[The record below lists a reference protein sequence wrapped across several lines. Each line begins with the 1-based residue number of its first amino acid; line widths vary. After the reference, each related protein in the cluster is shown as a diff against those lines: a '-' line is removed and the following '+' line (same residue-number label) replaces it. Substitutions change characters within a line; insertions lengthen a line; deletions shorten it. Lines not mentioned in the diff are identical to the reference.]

1 MMLNLAIQE
10 WECMEVDLQGTALE
24 RPLRLA
30 GYLWWTVPLLDVS
43 CVISPKILTY
53 WLGTDLGYWISGMMV
68 LKKFVPDKGFG
79 FISPDDGSP
88 DVFAHTLQFTGDAD
102 NLRGGEKVTFETEW
116 DEKKQKARAVTW
128 SLDASAA
135 VIMRSGMVKKY
146 FSDKAGVTGYQEGD
160 RVKFDAEWDE
170 KKGNHKAV
178 TWYLDIGVMPMGQ
191 VGCMQNFGFQP
202 FAGPGPYGPM
212 GTPGCDPRFAPY
224 GAASM
229 QSGMQGVM
237 PGMVPGGMP
246 GQMGMMPGGMP
257 GMQGMMPGGMPGGMM
272 SNDMLG
278 GGQCGFSSMQNG
290 GSGMEQID
298 PSGLPPGWEQMTDA
312 STGKLYFCN
321 RATGEQFALPLA
333 HSFEN
338 LVGPLLELGHYD
350 EAQRLLMRPRLV
362 PRQSFDLRSPSA
374 FGNS

>member
-1 MMLNLAIQE
+1 MLQ
-10 WECMEVDLQGTALE
+10 
-24 RPLRLA
+24 
-30 GYLWWTVPLLDVS
+30 
-43 CVISPKILTY
+43 
-53 WLGTDLGYWISGMMV
+53 
-68 LKKFVPDKGFG
+68 
-79 FISPDDGSP
+79 GSP

-146 FSDKAGVTGYQEGD
+146 FSDKA
-160 RVKFDAEWDE
+160 
-170 KKGNHKAV
+170 
-178 TWYLDIGVMPMGQ
+178 
-191 VGCMQNFGFQP
+191 
-202 FAGPGPYGPM
+202 GPYGPM

-278 GGQCGFSSMQNG
+278 G
-290 GSGMEQID
+290 
-298 PSGLPPGWEQMTDA
+298 
-312 STGKLYFCN
+312 
-321 RATGEQFALPLA
+321 EQFALPLA

-362 PRQSFDLRSPSA
+362 PRQSLDEALQKENLAAAFQGTGRTAEAEARAALAVLEHAFPPQVRDVRPAGARARLAQILHVQGRTSEAEPLLRQALADLEASLGVDHPQVLNCARNLAVLLKQKAAPGA
-374 FGNS
+374 LPEAEVPHGRLPANP

>member
-1 MMLNLAIQE
+1 MLQ
-10 WECMEVDLQGTALE
+10 
-24 RPLRLA
+24 
-30 GYLWWTVPLLDVS
+30 
-43 CVISPKILTY
+43 
-53 WLGTDLGYWISGMMV
+53 
-68 LKKFVPDKGFG
+68 
-79 FISPDDGSP
+79 GSP

-146 FSDKAGVTGYQEGD
+146 FSDKG
-160 RVKFDAEWDE
+160 
-170 KKGNHKAV
+170 
-178 TWYLDIGVMPMGQ
+178 
-191 VGCMQNFGFQP
+191 FGFIAP
-202 FAGPGPYGPM
+202 DEGGEDIFAHSRQFTGPYGPM

-237 PGMVPGGMP
+237 PGM
-246 GQMGMMPGGMP
+246 
-257 GMQGMMPGGMPGGMM
+257 
-272 SNDMLG
+272 
-278 GGQCGFSSMQNG
+278 
-290 GSGMEQID
+290 ID

-362 PRQSFDLRSPSA
+362 PRQSLDEALQKENLAAAFQGTGRTAEAEVLVREALAVLEHAFPPQVRDVRPAGARARLAQILHVQGRTSEAEPLLRQALADLEASLGVDHPQVLNCARNLAVLLKQKAAPGALPEAEALLKRAASGYAEALGADHPETQRLR
-374 FGNS
+374 

>member
-1 MMLNLAIQE
+1 
-10 WECMEVDLQGTALE
+10 
-24 RPLRLA
+24 
-30 GYLWWTVPLLDVS
+30 
-43 CVISPKILTY
+43 
-53 WLGTDLGYWISGMMV
+53 
-68 LKKFVPDKGFG
+68 
-79 FISPDDGSP
+79 
-88 DVFAHTLQFTGDAD
+88 
-102 NLRGGEKVTFETEW
+102 
-116 DEKKQKARAVTW
+116 
-128 SLDASAA
+128 
-135 VIMRSGMVKKY
+135 MVKKY
-146 FSDKAGVTGYQEGD
+146 FSDKGFGFIAPDEGGEDIFAHSRQFTGGEADNVKEGD

-278 GGQCGFSSMQNG
+278 GGQCGFSCSSMQNG

-321 RATGEQFALPLA
+321 RATGETSWNPPASSANAPAPATAGAPISDLPEGWEQA
-333 HSFEN
+333 KDPTGKPYYFN
-338 LVGPLLELGHYD
+338 
-350 EAQRLLMRPRLV
+350 
-362 PRQSFDLRSPSA
+362 RSTNETRWDPP
-374 FGNS
+374 